1 MPNRPIHFR
10 ADRYASLAQWLLIE
24 KRAAEGALP
33 SIPGLAAIQ
42 SQSTCKDQGL
52 PSRIT

>member
-1 MPNRPIHFR
+1 MPNKPIHSR
-10 ADRYASLAQWLLIE
+10 ADRYASLAQWLLVQ
-24 KRAAEGALP
+24 KRELQGCFAFN
-33 SIPGLAAIQ
+33 SLAAIQ